1 MDMHK
6 LSLIRISTLLFLTL
20 TFSGCSEFLRQFID
34 SRGYRYCE
42 ILFQYP
48 DRTEVW
54 GTQGLNRCPSE
65 DWLTLDFNSL
75 QESSGAINLI
85 RNGPRYFVINS
96 SRGMSL
102 PEGSPE
108 YFGNLK
114 MRKLAS
120 TGRIKSG
127 EAFTE
132 ITVLRDNT
140 WIFDARKEIYILENP
155 EGHRYVMQSY
165 SQIIDNELQESDLP
179 NLANKIDLPA
189 GWTFKAKTLEEELL
203 VDAAGAAI
211 VIQDTLMN
219 TYQKF

>member
-1 MDMHK
+1 MHK

-20 TFSGCSEFLRQFID
+20 TFSGCSESLRQFID

-127 EAFTE
+127 EPFTE

-140 WIFDARKEIYILENP
+140 WIFR
-155 EGHRYVMQSY
+155 EGNEVYLLTSPNGSKYVMQSF
-165 SQIIDNELQESDLP
+165 SQIIDKDLEESDLP
-179 NLANKIDLPA
+179 HLGEEIDLPA
-189 GWTFKAKTLEEELL
+189 GWNYEVEILEDELL
-203 VDAAGAAI
+203 AHANGEAI
-211 VIQDTLMN
+211 VLQDTLRN
-219 TYQKF
+219 VYQKL